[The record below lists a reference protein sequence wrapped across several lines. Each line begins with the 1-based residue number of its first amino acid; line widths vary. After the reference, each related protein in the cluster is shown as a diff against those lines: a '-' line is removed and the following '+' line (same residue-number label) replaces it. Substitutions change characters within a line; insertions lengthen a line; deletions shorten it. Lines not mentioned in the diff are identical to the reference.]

1 VLGEELDDPRLD
13 VDPAAARGCPPVA
26 SAAGRRTAHRASRGA
41 RRHFAIVGVELA
53 DLLLKPSEM
62 LLDFSALDLERLND
76 LLNTRQLPLLA
87 DEDLKIR
94 ASTS

>member
-1 VLGEELDDPRLD
+1 
-13 VDPAAARGCPPVA
+13 
-26 SAAGRRTAHRASRGA
+26 
-41 RRHFAIVGVELA
+41 VGVELA